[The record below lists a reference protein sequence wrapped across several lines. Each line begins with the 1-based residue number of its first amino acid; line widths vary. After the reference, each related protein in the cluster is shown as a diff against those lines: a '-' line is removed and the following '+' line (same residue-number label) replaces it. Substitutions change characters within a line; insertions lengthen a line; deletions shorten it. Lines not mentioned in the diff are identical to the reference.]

1 MTSISGVTYSWSPAT
16 GLSSSTVSNP
26 TANPTTTTTYTLTAT
41 NTSNGC
47 TATDQVI
54 VTVNN
59 TPPVANAGADFTK
72 TCTQNPNGLQ
82 IGATAVSGITYSW
95 SPTTDLSSS
104 SLSNPTAN
112 PTTTTTYTLTA
123 TNPAN
128 GCTANDQ
135 VIVTVN
141 LTIPTANAG
150 TDFTKNCSQNPTCTT
165 IFTSSVA
172 GVSYVWRPST
182 CLSSPTLSNPL
193 PNSSSTFS
201 YTVIVSITVN
211 VFIAP
216 DFVVLTIYHLPP
228 TANAGNDFTKT
239 CTQNINGL
247 QIGMSAIS
255 GVTYSWSTATGPS
268 AAAILNPLPNPTTT
282 TTYHLTST
290 NTTNGF
296 TTHNNIIPTF

>member
-1 MTSISGVTYSWSPAT
+1 MTTVSGVTYLWAPAT

-41 NTSNGC
+41 NTANGC

-59 TPPVANAGADFTK
+59 TPPVANAGADFIK

-82 IGATAVSGITYSW
+82 IGATAVSGISYSW

-104 SLSNPTAN
+104 SLSNPTSN

-128 GCTANDQ
+128 GCTATDQ

-150 TDFTKNCSQNPTCTT
+150 SDFTKTCSQNPNGTT
-165 IFTSSVA
+165 IGASSVA
-172 GVSYVWRPST
+172 GVTYAWSPAT
-182 CLSSPTLSNPL
+182 GLSSTTLANPL
-193 PNSSSTFS
+193 ANPLATTT
-201 YTVIVSITVN
+201 YTVTVTN
-211 VFIAP
+211 TASGCTAT
-216 DFVVLTIYHLPP
+216 DLVVVTVDNTSP
-228 TANAGNDFTKT
+228 TANAGNDFTFW
-239 CTQNINGL
+239 NDL
-247 QIGMSAIS
+247 FL
-255 GVTYSWSTATGPS
+255 VTYNRT
-268 AAAILNPLPNPTTT
+268 
-282 TTYHLTST
+282 
-290 NTTNGF
+290 
-296 TTHNNIIPTF
+296 